1 MQTSGTA
8 PCLSDGTRK
17 QITTAVPKRT
27 PDPPAKAPSGHRR
40 GGHAKHGK
48 GGK

>member
-17 QITTAVPKRT
+17 QITTSVPTRK
-27 PDPPAKAPSGHRR
+27 PEPPAKPASGHRR
-40 GGHAKHGK
+40 GGLAKHAK